1 MWALLFHNSSGG
13 VLGNEGMCLGRTWSQ
28 EEGRESR
35 SGTHLLKTLCRH
47 TANSKALESLFLHS
61 LRLCVTPAAP
71 NRRTGLEKKVL
82 HVPEAVSQPEEQLS
96 AIQENQIS
104 STGPQEP
111 EV

>member
-1 MWALLFHNSSGG
+1 M
-13 VLGNEGMCLGRTWSQ
+13 GNEGMCLGRTWSQ
-28 EEGRESR
+28 DEGRESR
-35 SGTHLLKTLCRH
+35 SGTHLLKTLCRR
-47 TANSKALESLFLHS
+47 TANSKALEA
-61 LRLCVTPAAP
+61 PAAP